1 MRWTETLRI
10 ALDAIRTH
18 RMRSLLTVLGI
29 WIGIASVTLIVGLG
43 QGAQQAVQAQISSLG
58 TNLLVITPGSTTTG
72 GIRAGRGSATT
83 LTTSDAAALTDRAV
97 APDIAH
103 VAPVRSSSTVLTV
116 GATTWTTSV
125 TATSPDWLSV
135 RARSVAAGR
144 FITQDDLDGDAHVV
158 VLGATTVD
166 ELFPTGT
173 GVGQD
178 VTIDGTPYTVIG
190 ELAFTGTTA
199 GLDQDDL
206 AVMPITTAEQSPSN
220 GLPNG
225 TLSSIFLEA
234 ASQTRLSAAYQEA
247 YAALLTRHN
256 VTADT
261 ADFSVASQ
269 QSLVQAATT
278 ATQIL
283 TVLLGGIAGI
293 SLLVGGIGVMNIMLV
308 SVSERVRE
316 IGLRKALG
324 AAPGVIRTQFLMEAC
339 VLSLAGGILGL
350 GVGYLGAALLPSV
363 IGQPVTISIPASLGA
378 LGVALV
384 VGIVA
389 GVYPATRAA
398 RLAPIDALRSE

>member
-324 AAPGVIRTQFLMEAC
+324 AAPEVIRTQFLMEAC

>member
-1 MRWTETLRI
+1 
-10 ALDAIRTH
+10 
-18 RMRSLLTVLGI
+18 
-29 WIGIASVTLIVGLG
+29 
-43 QGAQQAVQAQISSLG
+43 
-58 TNLLVITPGSTTTG
+58 
-72 GIRAGRGSATT
+72 
-83 LTTSDAAALTDRAV
+83 
-97 APDIAH
+97 
-103 VAPVRSSSTVLTV
+103 
-116 GATTWTTSV
+116 
-125 TATSPDWLSV
+125 
-135 RARSVAAGR
+135 
-144 FITQDDLDGDAHVV
+144 
-158 VLGATTVD
+158 
-166 ELFPTGT
+166 
-173 GVGQD
+173 
-178 VTIDGTPYTVIG
+178 VTIDGTPYTVVG
-190 ELAFTGTTA
+190 ELAVTGTTA

-206 AVMPITTAEQSPSN
+206 AVLPITTAEQSLSN
-220 GLPNG
+220 GAPSG

-234 ASQTRLSAAYQEA
+234 TTQTRLSAAYQEA

-261 ADFSVASQ
+261 VDFSIASQ

-339 VLSLAGGILGL
+339 VLSLAGGVLGL

-363 IGQPVTISIPASLGA
+363 IGQPVTISVPASLGA

>member
-144 FITQDDLDGDAHVV
+144 FITQDDLDGDTHVV

-363 IGQPVTISIPASLGA
+363 IGQPVTLSIPASLGA